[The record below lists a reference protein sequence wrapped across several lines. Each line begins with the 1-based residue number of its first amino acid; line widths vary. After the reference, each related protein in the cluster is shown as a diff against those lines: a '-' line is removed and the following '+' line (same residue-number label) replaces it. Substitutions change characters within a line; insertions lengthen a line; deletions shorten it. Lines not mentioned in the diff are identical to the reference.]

1 MSIFKD
7 LVKNL
12 GLTNIT
18 QSKKKYVTVSENN
31 SEEEKEKAKYKVK
44 NIDNLKEEEITK
56 CPTCGVLSHK
66 SEIKENLKKCPN
78 CNHYFNMSARE
89 RIELL
94 IDEGTFKE
102 EDSNLTAGNPI
113 DFPEYTEKHEKA
125 EHDSGMKEGVISGLG
140 EINGLKVSIACMDF
154 NFMGGS
160 MG

>member
-66 SEIKENLKKCPN
+66 AEIKENLKIKMLF
-78 CNHYFNMSARE
+78 H
-89 RIELL
+89 
-94 IDEGTFKE
+94 
-102 EDSNLTAGNPI
+102 
-113 DFPEYTEKHEKA
+113 
-125 EHDSGMKEGVISGLG
+125 
-140 EINGLKVSIACMDF
+140 
-154 NFMGGS
+154 
-160 MG
+160 